1 MSHVQKQQEL
11 LQINILVR
19 SIMFSSGITEKY
31 PQSKNTVIIM
41 EAQTHLLGESL
52 TKNAIEGFFCL
63 EIAAHGHVSSGLGLK
78 VQRSCCYC
86 NQGG

>member
-11 LQINILVR
+11 LQINTLVR

-41 EAQTHLLGESL
+41 EAQIHL
-52 TKNAIEGFFCL
+52 
-63 EIAAHGHVSSGLGLK
+63 
-78 VQRSCCYC
+78 
-86 NQGG
+86 